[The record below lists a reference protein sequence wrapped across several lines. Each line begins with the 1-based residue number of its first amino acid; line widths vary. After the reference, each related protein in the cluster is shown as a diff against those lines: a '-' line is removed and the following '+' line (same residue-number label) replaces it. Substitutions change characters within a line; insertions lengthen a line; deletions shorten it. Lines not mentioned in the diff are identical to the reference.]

1 MDTPTDFIGE
11 IHKLITAYQKMCAF
25 HAPLVKQYFY
35 DDGRFIPTG
44 FIERGW
50 EVPLQY
56 ANYKEHFD
64 NEAYEGLGLLRTVM
78 GRLLEL
84 AGPPLAGQAFTL
96 TYAGPER
103 HDGEAPYAFVV
114 NGADIA
120 DARRRLELLPFFR
133 QWCEERREDPESEPD
148 VEFLDEDHH
157 SHAGLFCP
165 YIDLRHEQ
173 SAVETDDV
181 EGTPAVPLPRQEG

>member
-11 IHKLITAYQKMCAF
+11 IHRLITVYQEQSARH
-25 HAPLVKQYFY
+25 HAATKQYY
-35 DDGRFIPTG
+35 NGNGALVPAL
-44 FIERGW
+44 FIEHGW
-50 EVPLQY
+50 EIPSWY
-56 ANYKEHFD
+56 ANYQED
-64 NEAYEGLGLLRTVM
+64 LDREAYDGLALLRTVM

-84 AGPPLAGQAFTL
+84 AGPPVPGQAFTL

-133 QWCEERREDPESEPD
+133 QWCEERREDTESEPD